1 MGGFEII
8 LVFIGLV
15 WTIVSAIIQNKKKQ
29 AAKKQR
35 ALLIAKEQREEHDD
49 DSRELGFIDA
59 SMETVTEQAET
70 SVRVAD
76 SATKSPLQKLEAL
89 RARRIQQLRRRMG
102 LEPAASPPAAPATVP
117 PAVAPRSVSPPPAT
131 PRPSDQGADQEP
143 AGAVEAGSMALP
155 AWSKSS
161 KESRLLSQV
170 RQASHSRDSL
180 RQAFLLKELLD
191 PPLALRQEG
200 V

>member
-15 WTIVSAIIQNKKKQ
+15 WTIVSAVIQNKKKK
-29 AAKKQR
+29 AAKNQR
-35 ALLIAKEQREEHDD
+35 ALLIAQEQQEEHED

-70 SVRVAD
+70 AVRAVDSV
-76 SATKSPLQKLEAL
+76 TKSPLQKLEAL

-102 LEPAASPPAAPATVP
+102 LEPVASPAPVP
-117 PAVAPRSVSPPPAT
+117 PASAPRSVSTPPQPQQ
-131 PRPSDQGADQEP
+131 PRQQQADQEP
-143 AGAVEAGSMALP
+143 AAAVETDSMALP
-155 AWSKSS
+155 AWGKTSV
-161 KESRLLSQV
+161 ESRLIAQV
-170 RQASHSRDSL
+170 RQACRSTDSL

>member
-15 WTIVSAIIQNKKKQ
+15 WTIVSAVIQNKKKK

-35 ALLIAKEQREEHDD
+35 NLLIAQEQQEDHED

-59 SMETVTEQAET
+59 SMETVTDQAEIA
-70 SVRVAD
+70 VRVVD
-76 SATKSPLQKLEAL
+76 SVTKSPLQKLEAL

-102 LEPAASPPAAPATVP
+102 LEPAASPAPVP
-117 PAVAPRSVSPPPAT
+117 PASAPRSVSTSPPPQ
-131 PRPSDQGADQEP
+131 PRQQQADQEP
-143 AGAVEAGSMALP
+143 AAPVETDSMALS
-155 AWSKSS
+155 AWSKASA
-161 KESRLLSQV
+161 ESRLVSQV
-170 RQASHSRDSL
+170 RQACQSRKSL
-180 RQAFLLKELLD
+180 KQAFLLKELLD